1 VVLWRKILEKSGSF
15 LTGIPSNTDGFVEK
29 EFRLITISC
38 LIKLAEGW
46 HWSEEGRGE
55 VVSSWRS

>member
-1 VVLWRKILEKSGSF
+1 MEKDLGKVWLLF
-15 LTGIPSNTDGFVEK
+15 DRVPSNTDGFVEK